1 MSPDP
6 GVSVKPKLFP
16 TVCANDSLDG
26 WISATLGA
34 WMVEEFDIQ

>member
-26 WISATLGA
+26 WMDQRNIRCMDGGR
-34 WMVEEFDIQ
+34 I